1 MTSIKAIN
9 DYVIIEP
16 IEKKKDGSIELLRDF
31 NTHRRG
37 RVHSVGDD
45 ITDYKAGDY
54 VVYPDTC
61 KVIDVDRDTKFH
73 LVQGDTIMFKE
84 LD

>member
-1 MTSIKAIN
+1 MTSIQAIN
-9 DYVIIEP
+9 DFVVIEP
-16 IEKKKDGSIELLRDF
+16 IEKTKEGAIELLRDI
-31 NTHRRG
+31 NMHRRG

-45 ITDYKAGDY
+45 ITDYKTGDL

-61 KVIDVDRDTKFH
+61 KVIDVDRDTKLH
-73 LVQGDTIMFKE
+73 LVQGDSIMFKE